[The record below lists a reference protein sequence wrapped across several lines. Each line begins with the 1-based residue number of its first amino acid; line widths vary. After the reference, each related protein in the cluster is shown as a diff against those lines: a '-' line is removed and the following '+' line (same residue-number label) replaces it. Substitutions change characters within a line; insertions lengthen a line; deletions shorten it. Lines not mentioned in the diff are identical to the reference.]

1 MKNDVEKYIGRRRR
15 TDKTFAKDFE
25 TGYTEFKQR
34 QLGRQADVIR
44 LTPKDAKK
52 IRALLKHPPKPN
64 ARLKAAVK
72 TSKKI
77 MSQVSVKLSDKGRA
91 ANRVR

>member
-15 TDKTFAKDFE
+15 TDKTLAKDFE
-25 TGYTEFKQR
+25 AGYADFKQR
-34 QLGRQADVIR
+34 QLGRKSDVIR

-52 IRALLKHPPKPN
+52 IRSLLEHPPKPN
-64 ARLKAAVK
+64 ARMKAAVK

-91 ANRVR
+91 ANQVR